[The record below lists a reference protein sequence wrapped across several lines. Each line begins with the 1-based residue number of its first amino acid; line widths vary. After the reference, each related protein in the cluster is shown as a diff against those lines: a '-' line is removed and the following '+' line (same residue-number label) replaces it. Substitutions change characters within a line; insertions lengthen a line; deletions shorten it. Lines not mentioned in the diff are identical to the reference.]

1 MPKLHDVIWDDIKI
15 TDSVNHSYNRFF
27 QIFLSL
33 YNECFPKIRIK
44 LKPQKHFC
52 PWINLGIRKASKRK
66 QRLYEKFLK
75 TRNDKS
81 EAEYKAHKNMF
92 EIIEPKSKRNYYSQ
106 KILEYKN
113 NAKNMEY
120 NEGSIRQ
127 NK

>member
-1 MPKLHDVIWDDIKI
+1 MHDVIWDDIKI

-52 PWINLGIRKASKRK
+52 PWIKLGIRKASKRK

-113 NAKNMEY
+113 NAKKH
-120 NEGSIRQ
+120 GIL
-127 NK
+127 